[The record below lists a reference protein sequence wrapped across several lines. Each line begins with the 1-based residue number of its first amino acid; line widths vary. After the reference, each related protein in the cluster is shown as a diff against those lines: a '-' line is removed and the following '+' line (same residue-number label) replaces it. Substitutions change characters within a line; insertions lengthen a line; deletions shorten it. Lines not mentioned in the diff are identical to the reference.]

1 MCHWRVYMNDVP
13 HSLCDDDYI
22 VNHDRKQIQNARPH
36 VEKSGCCSS
45 PAPCVNQV
53 VTNIILGRLHSS
65 SERIRVVW
73 QLENLACG
81 IGIRARVW
89 STHWYDDCTAKW
101 SYPTEEKLARI
112 FTGAIIHYYDDD
124 DEEYDI
130 SKNHSDA
137 CCSGPYHD
145 VYGG

>member
-1 MCHWRVYMNDVP
+1 MRGHWRVYMNDVP

-22 VNHDRKQIQNARPH
+22 MNHDRKQIQNARPH
-36 VEKSGCCSS
+36 M
-45 PAPCVNQV
+45 VNKV
-53 VTNIILGRLHSS
+53 VANIMLGRLHSS

-73 QLENLACG
+73 QLENFACG

-89 STHWYDDCTAKW
+89 STHWYDGCTSKW

-112 FTGAIIHYYDDD
+112 FTGAIIHYYAENDD

-130 SKNHSDA
+130 SKNHSDV
-137 CCSGPYHD
+137 CCSGPYDD